1 MAGRDRA
8 GCAASAAGRRRVLA
22 VLATVLAAVLGL
34 AACTGTPAGTEP
46 DDPASATPPPRP
58 DAADAPATGLAS
70 ATAGPAPAGSAGV
83 LGLAPQ
89 ARIALPAGMRV
100 AGLALGGSHL
110 AWSGCLPCA
119 GAAQDATEVYV
130 ADLPAGRPRAVAR
143 TEFRWGST
151 SVIGLSGDTLVWLD
165 EADVRDGD
173 ALRSH
178 WALRALDL
186 RTRAPWTIA
195 EGGRPGDPA
204 REPVAFTRD
213 GRVTWQLFDLPALG
227 GPVSSADLGTR
238 TVRAVTGQL
247 PGLLRAVTARGL
259 VYTSYEPDGVRD
271 ADAPVLADAYLLPA
285 GGGRATALTA
295 AHQVTNAVANDEQM
309 LWTTPNGDNQTLW
322 SRAITAGTPTL
333 VFTGPVLS
341 FVPGHDFAAWTT
353 READSVVEVGTGGA
367 PLALP
372 DVPAG
377 GGVLAVDGDRV
388 ALLAVPDRGVPGPLT
403 LVVVRVTTRH

>member
-1 MAGRDRA
+1 MVGRGR
-8 GCAASAAGRRRVLA
+8 GGPAAPAAVRRRVLA
-22 VLATVLAAVLGL
+22 VLAAVLAAVLGL

-46 DDPASATPPPRP
+46 DDPASPTTLLPGARYRRMPARGGPAS
-58 DAADAPATGLAS
+58 AAAGPGSGRDAPE
-70 ATAGPAPAGSAGV
+70 
-83 LGLAPQ
+83 LGLTPQ

-151 SVIGLSGDTLVWLD
+151 SVIGVSGDTLVWLD

-204 REPVAFTRD
+204 REPVAFPRD

-259 VYTSYEPDGVRD
+259 VYTLVR
-271 ADAPVLADAYLLPA
+271 A
-285 GGGRATALTA
+285 GRGSA
-295 AHQVTNAVANDEQM
+295 
-309 LWTTPNGDNQTLW
+309 
-322 SRAITAGTPTL
+322 TPTRPSSR
-333 VFTGPVLS
+333 TRTCCRPV
-341 FVPGHDFAAWTT
+341 
-353 READSVVEVGTGGA
+353 GA
-367 PLALP
+367 GRP
-372 DVPAG
+372 
-377 GGVLAVDGDRV
+377 R
-388 ALLAVPDRGVPGPLT
+388 
-403 LVVVRVTTRH
+403 